1 MTSPP
6 RKKLIE
12 VALPLEEINKAS
24 AREKSIRHGHPSTVH
39 LWWAR
44 RPLAAC
50 RAVIF
55 AQLVDDPCAWPDR
68 FPTPEAQADERK
80 RLHNLIAR
88 MVPWEAS
95 NDEAI
100 LDEARFE
107 IARSVAWANGEEPP
121 TKAVDVRAYLQ
132 AKAPPVYD
140 PFCGGGSIPLEAQ
153 RLGLRAYGSDLNPV
167 AVLLSKALVEI
178 PPKFSS
184 VSPINADARGK
195 KELIGRTWHGAQG
208 LAEDVRYYGRWMRA
222 EAERRIGQ
230 LYPSAPLPDG
240 NSASVIAWIWV
251 RTVRSPDPSV
261 GGAHVPLASTFLLSM
276 KDGQKTWIEP
286 VVDRGSNSFS
296 FAVKTGPLGRA
307 EEEKLKLGTKSGKG
321 QAFTCVL
328 TGSPIPRDYIQEEGK
343 AQRLGARLMAI
354 VAEGQRGRTYLPAN
368 ADHET
373 IAKSAEALDI
383 VEEARTTFLS
393 GATPTRA
400 MITGGVCSAYG
411 LATWGHLFTPRQLVG
426 LSCLSDLVAEVRSRI
441 IEDARQIGMPDGKS
455 LAEGGTDAAAYA
467 DAIATYLAFA
477 VDRVVDRN
485 SSLCTWDTGAAGKA
499 TTGAPGNSA
508 SIRNTFARQAMPMT
522 WDFAEGNLLGNSSG
536 NFLDAIEW
544 VLKPIDYGRIP
555 AIGLGSITHI
565 DAPKNSYPARPVA
578 ISTDPPYY
586 DNIGYSDLS
595 DFFYVWLRRSL
606 GEREDGHS
614 VWPGLF
620 RRLLAPKAEELVATP
635 YRFIRDEAP
644 PWAAE
649 VPDLTQRWAQLSS
662 KDRAEEFFMHG
673 MSKALRAMHNASDDN
688 TPLAIYYAFKQSE
701 TWKDGVTSAG
711 WSTFLQAIVDAG
723 LAIDGT
729 WPLRTE
735 LSNRMIGSGAN
746 ALASS
751 IVLVCRKRGEK
762 AKAVERDE
770 FKRALR
776 RELPES
782 FANIRAAGVGPV
794 DMAQAAIGPG
804 MGIFTRYG
812 SVLES
817 SGEPMLVKDALK
829 LINEVRDEIDD
840 EGDYDLETRF
850 AVEWF
855 SEAQWE
861 AKESGRAILLAN
873 AKNLAESQL
882 ERAGVIEAKSGK
894 TRLRTRAEIGANYDP
909 EDDKTPTVWEHAQ
922 ALAYALEQGGQ
933 ERAAALLG
941 KLRDTESVRALAYRL
956 YGICERK
963 GWSAEALVWNR
974 LAEEW
979 RRIEDLAA
987 SAPKA
992 AAPATDLFG
1001 ERP

>member
-1 MTSPP
+1 MTNTP

-24 AREKSIRHGHPSTVH
+24 AREKSIRHGHPSTLH

-55 AQLVDDPCAWPDR
+55 AQLVDDPSAWPDR
-68 FPTPEAQADERK
+68 FPTVETQAAERR
-80 RLHNLIAR
+80 RLHHLIAR

-100 LDEARFE
+100 LNEARFE
-107 IARSVAWANGEEPP
+107 IARSVAWGLGEEPP
-121 TKAVDVRAYLQ
+121 KKPADVVAYLQ
-132 AKAPPVYD
+132 TKAPPVYD

-167 AVLLSKALVEI
+167 AVLISKALVEI
-178 PPKFSS
+178 PPKFAGLAP
-184 VSPINADARGK
+184 VNPEARDR
-195 KELIGRTWHGAQG
+195 KELIGRNWKAAQG
-208 LAEDVRYYGRWMRA
+208 LAEDVRHYGRWMRT
-222 EAERRIGQ
+222 EAEKRIGNN
-230 LYPSAPLPDG
+230 YPKAKLADG
-240 NSASVIAWIWV
+240 TDAVVVAWLWA
-251 RTVRSPDPSV
+251 RTVRSPDPTAK
-261 GGAHVPLASTFLLSM
+261 GAHVPLTPTFLLST
-276 KDGQKTWIEP
+276 KDGKKAWVEP
-286 VVDRGSNSFS
+286 VRDATAQDGWRFET
-296 FAVKTGPLGRA
+296 KTGSLTKEKEA
-307 EEEKLKLGTKSGKG
+307 KLKSGTKSSRGYF
-321 QAFTCVL
+321 ACVL
-328 TGSPIPRDYIQEEGK
+328 TGAPITYAVADDEANAGRMS
-343 AQRLGARLMAI
+343 ARLMAI
-354 VAEGQRGRTYLPAN
+354 VAETKQGRVYLSPTAEQERVAADITPAWSPDQPCRGTFASN
-368 ADHET
+368 AQGRIYGFKTFGDYFT
-373 IAKSAEALDI
+373 ARQLTALTTFSDLIAEA
-383 VEEARTTFLS
+383 
-393 GATPTRA
+393 RA
-400 MITGGVCSAYG
+400 KVLEDVRNAST
-411 LATWGHLFTPRQLVG
+411 HLPN
-426 LSCLSDLVAEVRSRI
+426 
-441 IEDARQIGMPDGKS
+441 
-455 LAEGGTDAAAYA
+455 DAAPLHAGGRGAVAYA

-477 VDRVVDRN
+477 VSKASSRN
-485 SSLCTWDTGAAGKA
+485 CSLAIWEPGMGRLAGAFG
-499 TTGAPGNSA
+499 
-508 SIRNTFARQAMPMT
+508 RQAIPMQ
-522 WDFAEGNLLGNSSG
+522 WAYAETNPIANAGGDIAGTALSVSEV
-536 NFLDAIEW
+536 LDRLEAVTPGT
-544 VLKPIDYGRIP
+544 VLN
-555 AIGLGSITHI
+555 I
-565 DAPKNSYPARPVA
+565 DAPKNNYPIRPVA

-586 DNIGYSDLS
+586 DNVGYADLS

-606 GEREDGHS
+606 GEQADGES
-614 VWPGLF
+614 VWPDLF
-620 RRLLAPKAEELVATP
+620 RRLVVPKAEELIATQ
-635 YRFIRDEAP
+635 YRHGGKKEAE
-644 PWAAE
+644 A
-649 VPDLTQRWAQLSS
+649 
-662 KDRAEEFFMHG
+662 FFMDG
-673 MSKALRAMHNASDDN
+673 MSRALKTMHDAADSP

-701 TWKDGVTSAG
+701 AAGDGITSSG
-711 WSTFLQAIVDAG
+711 WSTFLQAVVDSN
-723 LAIDGT
+723 LAVDGT
-729 WPLRTE
+729 WPIRTE
-735 LSNRMIGSGAN
+735 ATNALKAGIN

-751 IVLVCRKRGEK
+751 IVLVCRRRDKQARSI
-762 AKAVERDE
+762 ERDE
-770 FKRALR
+770 FKRVLR
-776 RELPES
+776 RELPDS
-782 FANIRAAGVGPV
+782 IANIRAAGVGPV

-804 MGIFTRYG
+804 MGVFTRFAG
-812 SVLES
+812 VLES
-817 SGEPMLVKDALK
+817 SGERMQVKDALK

-894 TRLRTRAEIGANYDP
+894 TRLRTRAEIGENYDP

-941 KLRDTESVRALAYRL
+941 KLRDSESVRALAYRL

-992 AAPATDLFG
+992 SAASPDLFG